1 MIDFHKVRGD
11 ERERLGRA
19 FKQLREDAG
28 WSVREVAA
36 CLQRDPSVVTR
47 IEAGKLTLTEEHIVK
62 LRRELGVSIDDLIDR
77 SSPPS
82 PFLAREEWSNTQGH
96 WRALTPSGRRDRLFA
111 LTMERQASQ
120 PHTCIHA
127 GEEFVSVLSGAVVVT
142 LGRTEHRIEA
152 HSAVLTVAPYES
164 HAVRLAPDCERA
176 ELLWTLPS
184 DGLRRHTPVEGPV
197 MAWTCLTDPE
207 HDEIEKQTVSK
218 AEASHTLER

>member
-1 MIDFHKVRGD
+1 MIEFHKARGD

-19 FKQLREDAG
+19 FKQMREDAG
-28 WSVREVAA
+28 WSVRKVAA

-47 IEAGKLTLTEEHIVK
+47 IEAGKLALTEEHIVK
-62 LRRELGVSIDDLIDR
+62 LRRELGVSIDDLID
-77 SSPPS
+77 SSTPPS
-82 PFLAREEWSNTQGH
+82 PFLDRDEWSNHQGH
-96 WRALTPSGRRDRLFA
+96 WRALTPPGRRDRLFA

-152 HSAVLTVAPYES
+152 HSAVLTVAPFES
-164 HAVRLAPDCERA
+164 HAISLAPDCERA

-184 DGLRRHTPVEGPV
+184 DGVRRHTSIEGPV
-197 MAWTCLTDPE
+197 TAWTCLTNPE
-207 HDEIEKQTVSK
+207 HDEVEKQTVFR
-218 AEASHTLER
+218 ADASHTLER